1 MHAQHEITA
10 PQRLLNEKGDIAEP
24 GFAKKMLYEY
34 HRADIKAPNWRIK
47 EWDYY

>member
-24 GFAKKMLYEY
+24 GFAKKLFWIYD
-34 HRADIKAPNWRIK
+34 RKDVKAKKIRIK
-47 EWDYY
+47 